1 MWTVEYDAMYFLKI
15 VADPVLLQF
24 SLVDLHIV
32 PDPTLEEHL
41 QAHISLQIQIEQN
54 FSTSSWW

>member
-1 MWTVEYDAMYFLKI
+1 VEYDVMYFLKI

-41 QAHISLQIQIEQN
+41 QAHISLQIQIKQN
-54 FSTSSWW
+54 FSTSGW